1 MVVATE
7 AMAMAIM
14 VAAATATQEVALP
27 RRGDEM
33 ALCDGK
39 VMAYTAN
46 NWCRCTAELL
56 ASLAAQWANESTS
69 LAGLIKNGGRRGE
82 WPAMANAPVSPVYP
96 DALGLAGMVVSPNT
110 DAREV
115 NPLGIDMQGRGS
127 TAGCR
132 RCTCKYSMS
141 CKESD

>member
-1 MVVATE
+1 MAVATE
-7 AMAMAIM
+7 AMAMVIT

-39 VMAYTAN
+39 AMAYAAD
-46 NWCRCTAELL
+46 NWRRRTAELL
-56 ASLAAQWANESTS
+56 ASLAALWANESAS
-69 LAGLIKNGGRRGE
+69 LAGLINNGGRRGE

-96 DALGLAGMVVSPNT
+96 DALGLAGTVVSPNT

-115 NPLGIDMQGRGS
+115 DPLGVDTQGQGSAASRG
-127 TAGCR
+127 
-132 RCTCKYSMS
+132 RCTCEYLMS
-141 CKESD
+141 RKESD